1 METEEEATM
10 AHEQFIL
17 SEGVSY
23 QSFGGEEDGVMLSM
37 QSGYLYRC
45 NSTAINMLDRLQNGA
60 TLGDLSSL
68 LQVEFELAEYQAR
81 DDANQFLDN
90 LLAEK
95 LARRVAA

>member
-1 METEEEATM
+1 MV
-10 AHEQFIL
+10 HEQFIL

-23 QSFGGEEDGVMLSM
+23 QSFGGDEDGVMLSM

-45 NSTAINMLDRLQNGA
+45 NSTAIDMLNRLQTGA
-60 TLGDLSSL
+60 TLGDLQSL
-68 LQVEFELAEYQAR
+68 LQAEFELAEGQAR
-81 DDANQFLDN
+81 DDAHQFLDT